1 MSSDPNNPLR
11 KPPQTHYMSSTT
23 LSSSQI
29 MQPQYRNRHNFM
41 IFGGY
46 LLKTTFE
53 LAFCCAAAF
62 SHSRPTFL
70 SLDPS
75 TFENPVP
82 VGSVLYL
89 KATVAYTESVDDSPS
104 DAHSAGENDVEKRKE
119 GGSTKVQI
127 RVDSK
132 VRDIEHGSTK
142 PTGQFNYTF
151 LVDRDISVM
160 PQTYEEFM
168 IWVDARRRVES
179 VKGSIDAGGRMEGGD
194 ETKKGEDY
202 GRRITE

>member
-1 MSSDPNNPLR
+1 
-11 KPPQTHYMSSTT
+11 
-23 LSSSQI
+23 

-53 LAFCCAAAF
+53 LAFCCCAAF

-89 KATVAYTESVDDSPS
+89 TATVAYTEPATSSPAPVDYLSQKDNQDKSNN
-104 DAHSAGENDVEKRKE
+104 ENDENTRH
-119 GGSTKVQI
+119 TRVQI

-132 VRDIEHGSTK
+132 VRNVEHGETK

-151 LVDRDISVM
+151 LVEKDIRVV
-160 PQTYEEFM
+160 PQTYSEFM
-168 IWVDARRRVES
+168 IWTDARRRADRVR
-179 VKGSIDAGGRMEGGD
+179 GSIDGSEREGGEEGGVAKD
-194 ETKKGEDY
+194 D
-202 GRRITE
+202 GRGFRLTE

>member
-1 MSSDPNNPLR
+1 M
-11 KPPQTHYMSSTT
+11 
-23 LSSSQI
+23 
-29 MQPQYRNRHNFM
+29 
-41 IFGGY
+41 
-46 LLKTTFE
+46 
-53 LAFCCAAAF
+53 
-62 SHSRPTFL
+62 
-70 SLDPS
+70 
-75 TFENPVP
+75 P

-89 KATVAYTESVDDSPS
+89 KATVAYTESIDDSASHAYSASES
-104 DAHSAGENDVEKRKE
+104 DGEKRKE

-127 RVDSK
+127 RIDSK

-179 VKGSIDAGGRMEGGD
+179 VRRSIDAGGRMEGRG
-194 ETKKGEDY
+194 ETKKGKDD

>member
-1 MSSDPNNPLR
+1 M
-11 KPPQTHYMSSTT
+11 
-23 LSSSQI
+23 
-29 MQPQYRNRHNFM
+29 
-41 IFGGY
+41 
-46 LLKTTFE
+46 
-53 LAFCCAAAF
+53 
-62 SHSRPTFL
+62 
-70 SLDPS
+70 
-75 TFENPVP
+75 P

-89 KATVAYTESVDDSPS
+89 KATVAYTESVNDSFS
-104 DAHSAGENDVEKRKE
+104 DAHSASEKDGEKRKE

-127 RVDSK
+127 RIDSK

-179 VKGSIDAGGRMEGGD
+179 VRGSIDAGGRMEGGD
-194 ETKKGEDY
+194 KTKKGKDD